1 MNAIW
6 IKKIKRVLIILLI
19 LLTVS
24 TVVDTVPVI
33 RAEAAT
39 VKARSIRLNYSA
51 YALKKGKTVTL
62 KASVSPANTTQ
73 KTIVWTTNNKSIATV
88 NSKGVVKGIKNGVA
102 CIVATVKGTTI
113 RAICRVSVGTPVTK
127 ISLNKS
133 SVTVNVGSTFMIKPT
148 VSPQTATDKSVAYTT
163 SDPGIA
169 SVDSKGKITGK
180 KAGTAVIT
188 VKAKDG
194 SGKKAAVKVTVKNIE
209 VTSVKVMSGRT
220 LLSVGDTTKA
230 AAKLLPSNATI
241 KTVKW
246 TSSAPGV
253 ASVDAKGVIRA
264 RSAGVAVISATA
276 HNRKKSSCRIIVR
289 PVDKAELLPLTGRY
303 LNEDGEFR
311 DFMNI
316 TLIKD
321 GSEQKVLLTG
331 IPVEFTCWDS
341 VRFDTRYPGIIYK
354 VFAEDSQYFLAIE
367 AGNTRLALY
376 PLVYEMDAYFCF
388 IKDIKDGDN
397 YIVDISAGYYREE
410 NGRIGYIL
418 EVSGENESMA
428 TDIEPLFYRDDVTGF
443 HYEPVKNSA
452 MGIGRLTVYWKSQAP
467 VYWVRYK
474 QQFRELKLKGISSDD
489 SVFTDPQCEQKGN
502 DNWYGPVWI
511 VRGTKA
517 ALEGTEQL
525 TFDAGEENYEI
536 IPAEDGLFWNYIVR
550 VTYKGETQILY
561 LKYTEDTSL
570 GE

>member
-188 VKAKDG
+188 VKAKD
-194 SGKKAAVKVTVKNIE
+194 
-209 VTSVKVMSGRT
+209 
-220 LLSVGDTTKA
+220 
-230 AAKLLPSNATI
+230 
-241 KTVKW
+241 
-246 TSSAPGV
+246 
-253 ASVDAKGVIRA
+253 
-264 RSAGVAVISATA
+264 
-276 HNRKKSSCRIIVR
+276 
-289 PVDKAELLPLTGRY
+289 
-303 LNEDGEFR
+303 
-311 DFMNI
+311 
-316 TLIKD
+316 
-321 GSEQKVLLTG
+321 
-331 IPVEFTCWDS
+331 
-341 VRFDTRYPGIIYK
+341 
-354 VFAEDSQYFLAIE
+354 
-367 AGNTRLALY
+367 
-376 PLVYEMDAYFCF
+376 
-388 IKDIKDGDN
+388 
-397 YIVDISAGYYREE
+397 
-410 NGRIGYIL
+410 
-418 EVSGENESMA
+418 
-428 TDIEPLFYRDDVTGF
+428 
-443 HYEPVKNSA
+443 
-452 MGIGRLTVYWKSQAP
+452 
-467 VYWVRYK
+467 
-474 QQFRELKLKGISSDD
+474 
-489 SVFTDPQCEQKGN
+489 
-502 DNWYGPVWI
+502 
-511 VRGTKA
+511 
-517 ALEGTEQL
+517 
-525 TFDAGEENYEI
+525 
-536 IPAEDGLFWNYIVR
+536 
-550 VTYKGETQILY
+550 
-561 LKYTEDTSL
+561 
-570 GE
+570 